1 MSGGSLDYFYC
12 QLQDHIGD
20 FGDKELDELVK
31 DLAELFHDRE
41 WYLSAD
47 YGIGDWNQARDN
59 FKKKWFT
66 KEGRKARI
74 DKYLSDFTEEIRKSF
89 GISAKYCD
97 SCKNWSRKD
106 GEGCSGK
113 YGVCTYSYS
122 CLMHENDYCDKWE
135 RRPNE

>member
-74 DKYLSDFTEEIRKSF
+74 DKRADRFGLDGLCLYKNEAGDRIRKHDRHGDECGRKLHSLI
-89 GISAKYCD
+89 ISRLRA
-97 SCKNWSRKD
+97 R
-106 GEGCSGK
+106 GK
-113 YGVCTYSYS
+113 AF
-122 CLMHENDYCDKWE
+122 
-135 RRPNE
+135 